1 MALRQALKR
10 LTTSVGELDRRALRE
25 FCCGV
30 EGAVPIAELKPR
42 QEGRVVG
49 EITSL
54 RIVPRP
60 DCAGWLE
67 ATISDGT
74 GSVVAMWTGR
84 ASIAGVASGR
94 RLVISGR
101 GAPKG
106 RSGRLVILNPR
117 YELLG

>member
-1 MALRQALKR
+1 MAIRGAFKR
-10 LTTSVGELDRRALRE
+10 LTTSVGELDRQALRQ
-25 FCCGV
+25 FCGQV
-30 EGAVPIAELKPR
+30 EGAVPIAELAPR
-42 QEGRVVG
+42 TEATVVG

-74 GSVVAMWTGR
+74 GSVVARWTGR
-84 ASIAGVASGR
+84 VSIAGVASGR
-94 RLVISGR
+94 RLAICGRGSPSGR
-101 GAPKG
+101 
-106 RSGRLVILNPR
+106 RGRLLILNPR

>member
-1 MALRQALKR
+1 MSIRSALRGLG
-10 LTTSVGELDRRALRE
+10 TSVGELDRRKL
-25 FCCGV
+25 CDYCGSV
-30 EGAVPIAELKPR
+30 EGTVPIAELQPR
-42 QEGRVVG
+42 VEASVVG

-84 ASIAGVASGR
+84 VAIAGVASGR
-94 RLVISGR
+94 RLVIYGR

-106 RSGRLVILNPR
+106 RKGRLVILNPR

>member
-1 MALRQALKR
+1 MAIRAALKR
-10 LTTSVGELDRRALRE
+10 LTTSVGELDREALRRY
-25 FCCGV
+25 CGGV
-30 EGAVPIAELKPR
+30 EGAVAIAELQPR
-42 QEGRVVG
+42 VEASVVG

-84 ASIAGVASGR
+84 ASIAGVVSGR
-94 RLVISGR
+94 RLVVCGR

-106 RSGRLVILNPR
+106 RGGRLVILNPR

>member
-1 MALRQALKR
+1 MAIRSAFKR
-10 LTTSVGELDRRALRE
+10 LTTPVGELDRQALRH
-25 FCCGV
+25 FCGAV
-30 EGAVPIAELKPR
+30 EGAIPIAEMQPR
-42 QEGRVVG
+42 VEASVVG

-84 ASIAGVASGR
+84 VSIAGVASGR
-94 RLVISGR
+94 RLVVCGR
-101 GAPKG
+101 GSPKG
-106 RSGRLVILNPR
+106 RSGRLLILNPR
-117 YELLG
+117 YELLA